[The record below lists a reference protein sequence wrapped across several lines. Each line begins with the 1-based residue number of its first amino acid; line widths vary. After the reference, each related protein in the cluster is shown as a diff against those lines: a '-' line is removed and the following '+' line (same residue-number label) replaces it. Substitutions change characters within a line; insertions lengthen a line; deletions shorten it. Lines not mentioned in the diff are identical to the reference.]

1 MKIVRISKMSP
12 DPSEVHVLGGGK
24 VARKI
29 RRPKYKSAVRRTK

>member
-1 MKIVRISKMSP
+1 MRLVRIAKMSP

-29 RRPKYKSAVRRTK
+29 RRPKYRKDVRKR